1 MKRLSLPLILVA
13 FVVFT
18 VSCKQG
24 ESSKKDD
31 KKTEKDSTSTTEK
44 SDMQKKVD
52 EYATVKLNTD
62 LDDTSDDQKKMI
74 ARLIDASKIMDSL
87 YWHQTYGDL
96 DSLKNAV
103 ADKATKE
110 FVAINYGPWD
120 RLRDNE
126 AFVEGVNRKP
136 LGANFYPKNMTKE
149 EFEEADLKHKDGLYS
164 FIRRNE
170 DDALKVLPYH
180 EKFSDQLHRA
190 ADLLR
195 EAAELSENKG
205 FKKYLNKR
213 AKALTNDEFQE
224 SDFAWLDME
233 GNDFDVVIGPIETY
247 EDQLFGYKASY
258 EAYVLHKDKKWSQR
272 LAKYADFLPELQ
284 ETLPVG
290 DKYKKETPGTD
301 ADLNA
306 YDVIYY
312 AGGANAGGKTIAINL
327 PNDEEVQMKK
337 GTRRLQ
343 LKNAMRAKFDKILE
357 PIAGE
362 LITAEQR
369 QYIDF
374 DAFFANTMFHE
385 VAHGLGIKNTIN
397 GKGTV
402 RKALKEHASA
412 LEEGKADILG
422 LHMVEQL
429 LNKDELDGN
438 IKEYYVTF
446 IASIFRSVRFGAGD
460 AHGVANMIRFN
471 YFKEHGAFKRLDDGT
486 YKVNFDKTRKAIKD
500 LSNLILNLQ
509 GDGDYQG
516 VSKLVQDKGNIGP
529 KLQKD
534 LDRLSDKNIPLD
546 VVFDQG
552 KDVLN
557 I

>member
-31 KKTEKDSTSTTEK
+31 KKTEEDSTSTTEK

-149 EFEEADLKHKDGLYS
+149 EFEEADLKNKDGLYS

-195 EAAELSENKG
+195 KAAELSENKG